1 MLTLNVEGWFQCR
14 LATDPDPSDEPRGVS
29 GWTFAV
35 AGEEDLDR
43 IIRLQ
48 QPVSPR
54 SPGPGSKVGVVVKAV
69 SLDGQHVLDHPL
81 VGGQLELLDKPK
93 FEGRNGIVAE
103 DATEFIHPFHLQLT
117 GGGVSLRRE
126 DILDPQDPERN
137 IHEVDPSV
145 LRRRQPVEGEAVE
158 RAEIAEATG
167 IMDYEGYR
175 RKRKDKLEE
184 KLQGTSDPVIQA
196 ALQKRI
202 DDLDESLDPKKRD
215 IRVGI
220 QGVGLI
226 YRFAIRGP
234 AEVVDEGDALGGLVG
249 TSPPWPIEFWMG
261 GWDADALCGYMRG
274 RLQVPFR
281 PL

>member
-1 MLTLNVEGWFQCR
+1 MITLNFEGWFQCR

-81 VGGQLELLDKPK
+81 VGGQLELLDEPK

-126 DILDPQDPERN
+126 DILDPQDPKRN

-145 LRRRQPVEGEAVE
+145 LRRRQPVEGETVE

-167 IMDYEGYR
+167 IMDYVAYR
-175 RKRKDKLEE
+175 RERKEKLDEE
-184 KLQGTSDPVIQA
+184 LQGTNDPVIQA

-202 DDLDESLDPKKRD
+202 DDLDESLDPEKRD

-220 QGVGLI
+220 QGASLI

-234 AEVVDEGDALGGLVG
+234 AEVVDERDTLGGLVG
-249 TSPPWPIEFWMG
+249 TSPAWPIEFWVG

>member
-1 MLTLNVEGWFQCR
+1 MLTLNFEGWFQCR
-14 LATDPDPSDEPRGVS
+14 LATDPDPSDDPRGVS

-48 QPVSPR
+48 EPISPR
-54 SPGPGSKVGVVVKAV
+54 SHGGEVGVVVRAV
-69 SLDGQHVLDHPL
+69 SVGGQQIPDHPL
-81 VGGQLELLDKPK
+81 VGGRVDLLDEPK

-103 DATEFIHPFHLQLT
+103 DAAECIDPFHLRIT
-117 GGGVSLRRE
+117 GGGVTLRRK
-126 DILDPQDPERN
+126 DLLDPQNPERK

-158 RAEIAEATG
+158 RAVIADATG
-167 IMDYEGYR
+167 IMDYVGYR
-175 RKRKDKLEE
+175 RERKERLEE
-184 KLQGTSDPVIQA
+184 DLEQMGDPTKQA
-196 ALQKRI
+196 ALRKRI
-202 DDLDESLDPKKRD
+202 ADIDESLDLERRD
-215 IRVGI
+215 IRLGI
-220 QGVGLI
+220 LGASLV

-234 AEVVDEGDALGGLVG
+234 AEVVDERDALRGVVG
-249 TSPPWPIEFWMG
+249 TLLPWPVEFWVG

-274 RLQVPFR
+274 SLQLPFR

>member
-1 MLTLNVEGWFQCR
+1 MLTLSFEGWFQCR
-14 LATDPDPSDEPRGVS
+14 LATDPDPSDEPRGMS

-54 SPGPGSKVGVVVKAV
+54 SPGPGSKVGVVVTAV
-69 SLDGQHVLDHPL
+69 SVDGRQVLDHPL
-81 VGGQLELLDKPK
+81 VGGQLELLDEPK

-103 DATEFIHPFHLQLT
+103 DAAECIDPFHLQLT
-117 GGGVSLRRE
+117 GGGVSLRRR
-126 DILDPQDPERN
+126 DILDPQDPERK
-137 IHEVDPSV
+137 IYEVDPSV
-145 LRRRQPVEGEAVE
+145 LKRRQPVEDEVVE
-158 RAEIAEATG
+158 SAEVADATG
-167 IMDYEGYR
+167 IMDHMGYR
-175 RKRKDKLEE
+175 RERKKDLEDALEE
-184 KLQGTSDPVIQA
+184 TGDAVIRA

-220 QGVGLI
+220 LGASLI
-226 YRFAIRGP
+226 YKFAIRGA

-249 TSPPWPIEFWMG
+249 TSPPWPIEFWVG

>member
-1 MLTLNVEGWFQCR
+1 MITLNFEGWFQCR

-48 QPVSPR
+48 ETLCPR
-54 SPGPGSKVGVVVKAV
+54 LHGREVGVAVRAV
-69 SLDGQHVLDHPL
+69 SVGEQLIPNHPL
-81 VGGQLELLDKPK
+81 IEAQVELLDEPK

-103 DATEFIHPFHLQLT
+103 DAAECIDPFHLQIT
-117 GGGVSLRRE
+117 GGGVTLRRK
-126 DILDPQDPERN
+126 DVVDPKNSE
-137 IHEVDPSV
+137 IEVHEVDPTV
-145 LRRRQPVEGEAVE
+145 LKRRQPVEGEAVQP
-158 RAEIAEATG
+158 AEVAEATG
-167 IMDYEGYR
+167 IMDYLGYR
-175 RKRKDKLEE
+175 RERKKDLEDAL
-184 KLQGTSDPVIQA
+184 KGANDPVEQA

-202 DDLDESLDPKKRD
+202 DDLDESLDPEKRD

-220 QGVGLI
+220 LGASLI
-226 YRFAIRGP
+226 YRFTIRGP
-234 AEVVDEGDALGGLVG
+234 AEVVDERDALGGLVG
-249 TSPPWPIEFWMG
+249 TSPPWPIEFWVG